1 VTLFDPP
8 SADPERAGRLF
19 VAKRFRRQALT
30 APMAGRRSI
39 LVRMWPKR
47 VGAKPGEHLKAALY
61 LVLSVGL
68 GFVAAF
74 GGLKARNYAG

>member
-1 VTLFDPP
+1 MPTNASGCTP

-30 APMAGRRSI
+30 APTAGRRSI

-47 VGAKPGEHLKAALY
+47 VGAKPVESISRRRCTLFCP
-61 LVLSVGL
+61 SVSDSWRRL
-68 GFVAAF
+68 EA
-74 GGLKARNYAG
+74 